1 MKNRWLCGFI
11 GLLSLGAASWS
22 QAQQTSGATEQAVAA
37 LEQTWLKAI
46 QTNNSDLIAPLL
58 SERLV
63 ITSSDGKVTGKAAAL
78 AEVKDD
84 KWSSVTNTDMKVSI
98 FGNTAIATYV
108 FRGNGT
114 DAAGKPI
121 SPNER
126 WTDTWV
132 KMPNGQWQCVAGH
145 GSPIKP

>member
-1 MKNRWLCGFI
+1 
-11 GLLSLGAASWS
+11 LLSLAAASWS

-46 QTNNSDLIAPLL
+46 QTNNSELIAPLL

-84 KWSSVTNTDMKVSI
+84 KWSSVANTDMKVSV

-108 FRGNGT
+108 FRGSGT